1 MAGIGFELKKAFN
14 KKGIIALLKAY
25 GYSGLVCTG
34 PMILGI
40 VLLLG
45 IRMLGIAAHATKAE
59 LGLLNAMVTYTLL
72 FSLVMVNILAMVTT
86 RYIADCIY
94 MKKEEDIMPSFYG
107 SISCILLLGCPIW
120 GIFLHFS
127 GVSLSERYCCYIFFG
142 ELVIV
147 WTEINYL
154 TAIKNYREI
163 MKAFLVAVTASLV
176 VGYIF
181 GVKLHI
187 LPTTMALLASMCIG
201 YGIMGLWYYVL
212 LTRYFP
218 RGRCSAMKFLKWLS
232 AYPELGCLGICM
244 SIGLYGHIVLMWSS
258 PINNCVK
265 GLFFEAPQYDVPALL
280 SFLSILITTINF
292 VTSVEVEFYPK
303 YRNFFGLLNSEMT
316 YSDIEQARIEMEQT
330 LTRELSYTFLKQFFS
345 TLIFI
350 ILGTFLIPKIPLG
363 FNEDMLGIYNVL
375 CCAYAFYAI
384 GNATMLI
391 QLYFA
396 DNTGALI
403 SGAVFMIFSFGGT
416 FATIFL
422 DIKWYGFGFLLGSFL
437 FAVVSLLQLKKY
449 LSKILENVLSRQPIK
464 NEEVDGIMSRFAD
477 KCEKVYR
484 DLYRKD
490 ILREEEE

>member
-14 KKGIIALLKAY
+14 KKGIFALLKAY

-40 VLLLG
+40 VLLVGIRLLG
-45 IRMLGIAAHATKAE
+45 IMADAAKSD

-72 FSLVMVNILAMVTT
+72 ASLVAVNVLAMVTT

-94 MKKEEDIMPSFYG
+94 MKKEEEIMPSFYG
-107 SISCILLLGCPIW
+107 SISVTLLLACPLYA
-120 GIFLHFS
+120 IFLHFS
-127 GVSLSERYCCYIFFG
+127 GIDFSYRFCCYVFFG
-142 ELVIV
+142 ELVVV

-154 TAIKNYREI
+154 TAVKNYREI
-163 MKAFLVAVTASLV
+163 LKAFAVAVGGSLA
-176 VGYIF
+176 VGYILA
-181 GVKLHI
+181 VYMHM
-187 LPTTMALLASMCIG
+187 LPTIMSLLIAMCVG
-201 YGIMGLWYYVL
+201 YGIMGAWYYL
-212 LTRYFP
+212 LLSKYFP
-218 RGRCSAMKFLKWLS
+218 RGRCSSMKFLGWIS
-232 AYPELGCLGICM
+232 AYPELAVLGLCL
-244 SIGLYGHIVLMWSS
+244 SLGLYGHIVIMWAS

-265 GLFFEAPQYDVPALL
+265 GLFYEAPQYDVPALL

-303 YRNFFGLLNSEMT
+303 YKNFFGLLNSEMT

-345 TLIFI
+345 TMLFI
-350 ILGTFLIPKIPLG
+350 ILGTIVFPKLPLG

-396 DNTGALI
+396 DNRGALI
-403 SGAVFMIFSFGGT
+403 SGATFMFFSFVGT
-416 FATIFL
+416 IVTLFL
-422 DIKWYGFGFLLGSFL
+422 DIKWYGFGFLLGSAL
-437 FAVVSLLQLKKY
+437 FTVVSLAQLRKF
-449 LSKILENVLSRQPIK
+449 LSKILENVLSRQPIR
-464 NEEVDGIMSRFAD
+464 NEEVDGIMSRFAL
-477 KCEKVYR
+477 KCENVYKKI
-484 DLYRKD
+484 YKKE